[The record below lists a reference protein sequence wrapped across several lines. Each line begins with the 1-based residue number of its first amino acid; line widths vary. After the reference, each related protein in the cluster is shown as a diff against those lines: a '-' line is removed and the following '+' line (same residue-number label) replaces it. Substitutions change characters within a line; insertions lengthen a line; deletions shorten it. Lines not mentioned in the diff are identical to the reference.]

1 MRDVLH
7 AIATALVITIAA
19 LCTIVQVADVQH
31 ALDQLRHDESVV
43 QQVGHHQAGR

>member
-31 ALDQLRHDESVV
+31 ALDQLRHDDSAV
-43 QQVGHHQAGR
+43 QQVGPDRAGQ